1 MRPEPNNMFILRSR
15 MLKPVIAL
23 CAVAALSTAHAQ
35 DAPKYSNEF
44 LAIGVGARALG
55 MGYANVA
62 AVNDVTAGY
71 WNPAGLL
78 GVKGDIQ
85 VGAMHSEYFAGIA
98 KYDYLAVAKPIDSSS
113 VIGVSFI
120 RFGVDDIPNTTELID
135 NNGNIDYD
143 RITSFSA
150 ADNAFIISYARK
162 LNVPGLRF
170 GANAKVIYRSVGPFA
185 KAWGFGLDAG
195 LQYDRGPWRLAAM
208 GRDITGTFNAWSYSL
223 DQRTQDV
230 FLQTGN
236 ELPVNGLEVTL
247 PRLVLGVAR
256 QFKFSEK
263 LQLIAEADLE
273 NTFDKKRNTVIATD
287 TWSADPRLGIELGYA
302 NVVFIRAGVSQ
313 FQQVTDIN
321 GKESLAVQP
330 GIGVGLKIKS
340 FALDYALTN
349 IGAETG
355 LYSNVFSLKFDL
367 FKKAG

>member
-1 MRPEPNNMFILRSR
+1 MQRFPTRSVKS
-15 MLKPVIAL
+15 LFTASAL
-23 CAVAALSTAHAQ
+23 LVLTAAHAQ

-55 MGYANVA
+55 MGHANVA

-78 GVKGDIQ
+78 GVEGDLQ

-98 KYDYLAVAKPIDSSS
+98 KYDYLALAKPIDSAS
-113 VIGVSFI
+113 VIAISYV

-150 ADNAFIISYARK
+150 VDNAFLISYARK
-162 LNVPGLRF
+162 LKVTGLRL

-223 DQRTQDV
+223 DQSTQDV

-247 PRLVLGVAR
+247 PRLEIGVAR
-256 QFKFSEK
+256 QFQVNKK
-263 LQLIAEADLE
+263 LQLIAEADLV
-273 NTFDKKRNTVIATD
+273 NTFDKKRNTLIATD
-287 TWSADPRLGIELGYA
+287 TWSAEPRAGIELGYA
-302 NVVFIRAGVSQ
+302 GVLFVRGGVGQ
-313 FQQVTDIN
+313 FQYITDIN
-321 GKESLAVQP
+321 GKESLSVQP
-330 GIGVGLKIKS
+330 GIGVGLRIKS

-349 IGAETG
+349 IGAESG
-355 LYSNVFSLKFDL
+355 LYSNVFSVKFDL
-367 FKKAG
+367 HKKAG